1 MTQKFIPKQY
11 LVIGSHSSVAASPES
26 SAPESYSI
34 TVTTYQYYKKKW
46 LRPDSENPANAKK

>member
-34 TVTTYQYYKKKW
+34 TVTIYQNYKKK
-46 LRPDSENPANAKK
+46 